1 MTDYLLFRLYGPLA
15 AWGDT
20 AVGEYRPTYS
30 HPSKSA
36 ILGLVAAALGI
47 RRDEEEQ
54 QLALANGYGFAVRV
68 EAAGHL
74 LSDFH
79 SYSRPKPKKNSKPK
93 KKPKPKDD
101 EADDSLAKY
110 ATRRDE
116 LRSGD
121 FETKLSTREYRCDA
135 LYTVCLWQRESA
147 PHALSEIKEKLRF
160 PEFTLY
166 LGRKSCPLALPV
178 EAQIIG
184 AENIKAALMQWQSA
198 KDDPIQKFEKEV
210 GLDKLLS
217 DKSSVYWEEPA
228 QSGLRCLKSVQRR
241 DVPLSR
247 RRWQFTMREEFSA
260 DISQAD
266 LSAQFDLWS

>member
-79 SYSRPKPKKNSKPK
+79 SYSKPKKGN
-93 KKPKPKDD
+93 
-101 EADDSLAKY
+101 ANY
-110 ATRRDE
+110 VTRRDE
-116 LRSGD
+116 LRSGNL
-121 FETKLSTREYRCDA
+121 ETKLSTREYRCDA

-147 PHALSEIKEKLRF
+147 PHTLSEIKEKLRF

-178 EAQIIG
+178 QAQIIG
-184 AENIKAALMQWQSA
+184 AENIKAALMQWQST
-198 KDDPIQKFEKEV
+198 KDDQIQKFEKKVE
-210 GLDKLLS
+210 LDKLLS

-228 QSGLRCLKSVQRR
+228 QSGLRCLKSVRRR

-247 RRWQFTMREEFSA
+247 RRWQFTTREEFSA

-266 LSAQFDLWS
+266 LSAQLDLWS